1 MLGRQPW
8 KAVPLV
14 QRRHPVS
21 GPCPVTRMLR
31 SATMARISPSVHCRR
46 LPSIGTR
53 CPSHALYYVLLGN
66 HKYSGNHASNFYMN
80 NSLRHEGKDGNGSR

>member
-1 MLGRQPW
+1 MLGHQRW
-8 KAVPLV
+8 KAAPLV

-53 CPSHALYYVLLGN
+53 CPSHALYYVLFRN